1 MKVYNLEIFDIPAG
15 AYTSGLET
23 IYFNVYHRQIGNFKY
38 SFDYYDKEKNVLEL
52 PRTDLISLRNI
63 VRITDALDNSI
74 EYLGQVDSIEYDGDK
89 MKVTYTDF
97 FSEMLDTNV
106 IFDTNRQGTTET
118 DPLEIYLGSLM
129 EQVFNETH
137 YWSSGRGQNIVVSID
152 TEDVIPYGFNIKPDY
167 EGTHWAIVNLKKV
180 LINRALTEY
189 SVAIN
194 STFNYFFTLN
204 VGKISDNYEYIETN
218 APYVIS
224 STVKTETNE
233 RSVNRLFVYDVTTNQ
248 SKFFWLRNDGEV
260 IVGRPDDEYADG
272 AVQPPIFADSLIQTQ
287 EGDSFIAKATED
299 ANAKM
304 KQDPLNMYISIE
316 VSQDNEMFRRWKI
329 GQRVR
334 VIHNGK
340 EIPTILTGIKID
352 NTYTLIFGAL
362 RLDLTKKLARR

>member
-23 IYFNVYHRQIGNFKY
+23 VYFNVYHRQIGNFKY

-89 MKVTYTDF
+89 MKVTYSDF
-97 FSEMLDTNV
+97 VSEMLDTNV
-106 IFDTNRQGTTET
+106 LFDTNRQGTTET
-118 DPLEIYLGSLM
+118 DPLETYLGSLM
-129 EQVFNETH
+129 ERVFNEEH
-137 YWSSGRGQNIVVSID
+137 YWSSGRGQNIVVNID
-152 TEDVIPYGFNIKPDY
+152 TEEVIPYGFNIKPDN
-167 EGTHWAIVNLKKV
+167 EGTNLAVINLKKV

-194 STFNYFFTLN
+194 SSFNYFFTLN

-224 STVKTETNE
+224 STVRTESNE
-233 RSVNRLFVYDVTTNQ
+233 RSVNRLIVYDVRTNQ

-260 IVGRPDDEYADG
+260 IAGRPDDEYADG
-272 AVQPPIFADSLIQTQ
+272 AIQPPIFAESVIQLQ